1 MSLNTKNTAT
11 SLTPQ
16 DMSGSTKVRFANKT
30 FWFLFPLKY
39 TAEYTL
45 RYYHV
50 ERTGSTNDLALTLPA
65 PAGNEIAVVAADDQ
79 TAGRGQGKN
88 VWVSEPGKNLAF
100 SFVCRAD
107 FLKPAEQFRLL
118 QAEALAVR
126 HVLGKLC
133 DNVKI
138 KWPNDIYIGDCKV
151 SGTLIQCVIEHNAIL
166 RAVIG
171 TGVNVNQREFG
182 GLPNPVSLA
191 AAVGHDIDRDELLQA
206 IAARFAVEYE
216 GLRYNSDVIRQ
227 RYALHLYRREGIHP
241 YRDKHGRF
249 EAEIVRVE
257 PDGHL
262 TLRDTAGL
270 LRSYAFKEVEMEG
283 I

>member
-1 MSLNTKNTAT
+1 MSLNIKNTAT

-45 RYYHV
+45 TYYRV
-50 ERTGSTNDLALTLPA
+50 DRASSTNDLALTLPT
-65 PAGNEIAVVAADDQ
+65 PVGNEILVVSADDQ
-79 TAGRGQGKN
+79 VAGRGQGKN
-88 VWVSEPGKNLAF
+88 VWVSEPGKNLTF

-107 FLKPAEQFRLL
+107 FLKPAEQFKLL

-138 KWPNDIYIGDCKV
+138 KWPNDIYINDSKV
-151 SGTLIQCVIEHNAIL
+151 SGTLIQCVIEHDVIL

-171 TGVNVNQREFG
+171 TGVNVNQREFS
-182 GLPNPVSLA
+182 GLPNPISLA
-191 AAVGHDIDRDELLQA
+191 TAVGRDINRDELLQA
-206 IAARFAVEYE
+206 IASRFAVEYE
-216 GLRYNSDVIRQ
+216 GLRYNSDIIRQ
-227 RYALHLYRREGIHP
+227 RYTLHLYRREGTHP
-241 YRDKHGRF
+241 YRDKNGRF
-249 EAEIVRVE
+249 EAEVVRVE

-262 TLRDTAGL
+262 VLRDTTGRE
-270 LRSYAFKEVEMEG
+270 RSYAFKEVEFE
-283 I
+283 